1 MKRIR
6 KVAVV
11 SPSVMLSE
19 RSFNTEKWLAYL
31 QQDLGLEVVLMPTAL
46 GGTKLETFQA
56 GDKARDIMAAYADDS
71 IDALLAVHGGAS
83 ALRVL
88 DGLNP
93 RVGGRGRDGEV
104 GGDLDV
110 QVATTTG
117 DLDGVVRSVFHDE
130 NREGDGGH
138 DGFLLAVGDEDEHLV
153 VGDGG
158 WSRDADG
165 AGEVVFFDD
174 LGFPAVGGDGF
185 HEGGIVAL

>member
-1 MKRIR
+1 M
-6 KVAVV
+6 VAVGGV
-11 SPSVMLSE
+11 IENGEDFPFAGEDFVE
-19 RSFNTEKWLAYL
+19 
-31 QQDLGLEVVLMPTAL
+31 GVAL
-46 GGTKLETFQA
+46 GDDEGLQDAAVGVFDLDGAGAIGFIFIGLDGETEE
-56 GDKARDIMAAYADDS
+56 I
-71 IDALLAVHGGAS
+71 GGQGS

-165 AGEVVFFDD
+165 AGEVIFFDD